1 MRVPGLPPAMVMPP
15 SHGGVPL
22 PKILRRSRWIAWL
35 LLGPPRSKT
44 ARLVAPVIVKPRR
57 VMNFDCWNRKA
68 SPLVHWAAGGV
79 TTTLSRGAPGSAWI
93 TIRSASLAPVVLF
106 LPVIAICS

>member
-1 MRVPGLPPAMVMPP
+1 
-15 SHGGVPL
+15 
-22 PKILRRSRWIAWL
+22 
-35 LLGPPRSKT
+35 
-44 ARLVAPVIVKPRR
+44 
-57 VMNFDCWNRKA
+57 MNFDCWNRKA
-68 SPLVHWAAGGV
+68 SPLMHWAAGGV